1 MKYSPYELLFG
12 VIPKGIDY
20 SKLIGQPLGEERFT
34 LLNYKR
40 DFAHQTLTKKQAKQ
54 WNPSLKFKKGDIVL
68 VKREKRLKIQFKWYD
83 KPYVV
88 YCVHENDIYDLIDEQ
103 GDFFRSCMNG
113 DRLKMYHI
121 NT

>member
-40 DFAHQTLTKKQAKQ
+40 DLAHQTLTKKQAKQ

-68 VKREKRLKIQFKWYD
+68 VKWEKRLKIQSKWHD

-88 YCVHENDIYDLIDEQ
+88 YRVHENDTYDLIDEQ
-103 GDFFRSCMNG
+103 GDFFRSRMNG

-121 NT
+121 ET